1 MKEHMT
7 APERRLLP
15 NAADKNALKT
25 IATTI
30 VKTCPS
36 LLDAARQ
43 VANELLADKG
53 LSGLDP
59 DEIYFHRFKTAQS
72 STLTFTGWEHLLEK
86 PYETLT
92 LTQLVIH
99 RFRAT
104 DQDNADLLGLY
115 CGFYSDGPQA
125 ENFNQSNEVLLLGSD
140 VLKVFWD
147 VDFSARYTGQ
157 LTKFWQTA
165 SEDFRAL
172 AKCNFLSQAVQALQ
186 QGDLDGTDFQR
197 IVDSVVGPV
206 TWPVTLPML
215 RATYPVGAEVRAL
228 DLDGHVAT
236 NVLRLVET
244 NGRQTLYLPGEAQA
258 FRLMDNEADLHW

>member
-1 MKEHMT
+1 MLSLCSSRMKEHMT

-92 LTQLVIH
+92 L
-99 RFRAT
+99 
-104 DQDNADLLGLY
+104 
-115 CGFYSDGPQA
+115 
-125 ENFNQSNEVLLLGSD
+125 
-140 VLKVFWD
+140 
-147 VDFSARYTGQ
+147 
-157 LTKFWQTA
+157 
-165 SEDFRAL
+165 
-172 AKCNFLSQAVQALQ
+172 
-186 QGDLDGTDFQR
+186 
-197 IVDSVVGPV
+197 
-206 TWPVTLPML
+206 
-215 RATYPVGAEVRAL
+215 
-228 DLDGHVAT
+228 
-236 NVLRLVET
+236 
-244 NGRQTLYLPGEAQA
+244 
-258 FRLMDNEADLHW
+258 